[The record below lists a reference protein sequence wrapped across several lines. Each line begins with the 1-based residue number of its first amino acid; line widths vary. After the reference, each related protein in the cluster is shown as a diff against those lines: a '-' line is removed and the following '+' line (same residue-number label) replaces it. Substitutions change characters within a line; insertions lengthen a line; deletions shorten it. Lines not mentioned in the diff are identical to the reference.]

1 MSSRFFAFGCVV
13 AIGAALGSS
22 GRAHGQVVNIVTN
35 TTINTLDTTIGSPPV
50 PLATAQIVVRGVTL
64 TINRQE
70 PISVASLELR
80 ASGGTGATL
89 THTPGTR
96 IDITTSGNLSVDAN
110 SVITADLK
118 GFPGSQGP
126 GAGQSA
132 NGFNGGG
139 AGYGGAGGD
148 AAGSSQ
154 AVTTFSGL
162 GGDCY
167 GFDQASLFGPTALGS
182 GGGAAWVNGQ
192 PDISSGGVG
201 GGAIKL
207 TVGGTLTLN
216 GQISARGG
224 AGSYRGGASDRSG
237 GGGSGGSIF
246 IVTGAI
252 VGTGSVVA
260 SGGNGVAGGS
270 AGSGGGGGG
279 RVAIITGSASLDE
292 ISAPVITGGTGSV
305 RGGPGTFYQRLG
317 GESRGTLFIDGNNA
331 GVGENAEFY
340 GPLTLDANLVIQNNG
355 RLGPRHRLTDTD
367 QNTFDLTVL
376 GNVTVAGGVSPGAIS
391 ADARGRRGDSGD
403 GRGQSQEFLNGGG
416 GGYGGQG
423 GAGAG
428 FASSGGRTYGDSY
441 SLLLGSGGGSAWV
454 SGVPDRTS
462 AGFGGG
468 ALRLQVAGVLS
479 LDGVISA
486 RGGSGQYR
494 GGSSDRSGG
503 GGSGGTIFIAA
514 GSVVGTGSVVAS
526 GGTGVAG
533 GSGSGGGGGGR
544 VVVVTCSPSNP
555 TVNVSGGSGSAAGQ
569 AGTSIVRTPG
579 FLQQPGPRSLC
590 EGTSTTFQVV
600 AVTVGAPTYRWR
612 RNGTPISTAN
622 NPSAAT
628 ATLTLPSVSL
638 ADGGSYDCVVTSVCG
653 TLTSTA
659 VSLTVRACPCSV
671 ADVTGIGG
679 PPSAPDGLLTGDDFN
694 TFISAFAAGGLRADI
709 VGIGGLPPGDNLL
722 TGDDFVAF
730 IAAFAS
736 GCP

>member
-1 MSSRFFAFGCVV
+1 MPKFCFVIGCAA
-13 AIGAALGSS
+13 AIGVALGMSR
-22 GRAHGQVVNIVTN
+22 GVHGQVVTIVTN
-35 TTINTLDTTIGSPPV
+35 TTINASDTTIGSPPV

-64 TINRQE
+64 TINRPT

-80 ASGGTGATL
+80 ASGGMGATL

-118 GFPGSQGP
+118 GLAGSDGP

-148 AAGSSQ
+148 GLGSSQ
-154 AVTTFSGL
+154 ASTTSSGL
-162 GGDCY
+162 GGNCY
-167 GFDQASLFGPTALGS
+167 AFDQASLFGPTALGS
-182 GGGAAWVNGQ
+182 GGGAAWVNGVR
-192 PDISSGGVG
+192 DGTSGGFG

-224 AGSYRGGASDRSG
+224 AGSYRGSGSDRSG

-246 IVTGAI
+246 IVASS
-252 VGTGSVVA
+252 VSGTGSIVA
-260 SGGNGVAGGS
+260 SGGNGLVGGQN
-270 AGSGGGGGG
+270 SGGGGGG
-279 RVAIITGSASLDE
+279 RVAIITNSASLDE
-292 ISAPVITGGTGSV
+292 IATPIVTGGTGHV
-305 RGGPGTFYQRLG
+305 RGGAGTFYRRLG

-331 GVGENAEFY
+331 AIGENTEFY

-355 RLGPRHRLTDTD
+355 RLGPRHRLTDSD
-367 QNTFDLTVL
+367 ADTFDLTVL
-376 GNVTVAGGVSPGAIS
+376 GNVTVAGGVSPGAIR
-391 ADARGRRGDSGD
+391 ADGRGRRGDSGA
-403 GRGQSQEFLNGGG
+403 GAGLSQEGFNGGG

-423 GAGAG
+423 GAGGG
-428 FASSGGRTYGDSY
+428 FAGSGGGTYGDPY

-454 SGVPDRTS
+454 FGSPDRTS
-462 AGFGGG
+462 GGFGGG
-468 ALRLQVAGVLS
+468 TVRLHVHGVLTVN
-479 LDGVISA
+479 GQISA
-486 RGGSGQYR
+486 RGGPGDYR
-494 GGSSDRSGG
+494 GAGSDRSGG
-503 GGSGGTIFIAA
+503 GGSGGSIFVAA
-514 GSVVGTGSVVAS
+514 GGIAGSGSIVAS
-526 GGTGVAG
+526 GGG
-533 GSGSGGGGGGR
+533 GIPSGQSSGGGGGGR
-544 VVVVTCSPSNP
+544 VVVVSCSPSNP
-555 TVNVSGGSGSAAGQ
+555 SVNVSGGTGSATGQ
-569 AGTSIVRTPG
+569 AGTSIVRSPG
-579 FLQQPGPRSLC
+579 FLQQPSARTLC
-590 EGTSTTFQVV
+590 AGGSTTFQVV
-600 AVTVGAPTYRWR
+600 AVTVGSPTYQWR
-612 RNGTPISTAN
+612 RNGTPINVVA

-628 ATLTLPSVSL
+628 ASLTLPSVNV
-638 ADGGSYDCVVTSVCG
+638 ADSGSYDCVVTSVCG
-653 TLTSTA
+653 ALTSTA

-694 TFISAFAAGGLRADI
+694 TFISAFAAGGLQADI